1 MMGVAVS
8 KKIQV
13 AIADDHTLLRKAL
26 AKLISSFDN
35 YAILF
40 EAENG
45 KEVKAKIA
53 QHIIPDVLL
62 LDVNMP
68 EMDGYE
74 TVRWL
79 YQNHPQIKVLALSMF
94 SDEKTIIRM
103 LRLGAKGYILKNID
117 PDELKNAL
125 DSIVKKNFYLSE
137 YISGKIIS
145 GLHKDVDKDDSP
157 VPLSE
162 KEKEFLR
169 LICSEMTYK
178 DIATKMYVSPRTV
191 DEYRNTLFEKLKVKS
206 RIGLVLFAM
215 RNGLVDGNK

>member
-1 MMGVAVS
+1 MS
-8 KKIQV
+8 RKIQV

-26 AKLISSFDN
+26 AKLVASFEN
-35 YAILF
+35 YSVVF

-45 KEVKAKIA
+45 KEIKSKIS
-53 QHIIPDVLL
+53 QNIIPDIVL

-79 YQNHPQIKVLALSMF
+79 YQNYPQIKVLALSMF

-117 PDELKNAL
+117 PEELKNAL
-125 DSIVKKNFYLSE
+125 DSVMKKNFYLSE

-145 GLHKDVDKDDSP
+145 GLHKDAGRDEDP
-157 VPLSE
+157 VVLS
-162 KEKEFLR
+162 EKEFLR
-169 LICSEMTYK
+169 LICTEITYK
-178 DIATKMYVSPRTV
+178 DIAAKMFVSPRTV
-191 DEYRNTLFEKLKVKS
+191 DEYRNSLFEKLKVKS
-206 RIGLVLFAM
+206 RVGLVMYAM
-215 RNGLVDGNK
+215 RNGLIEI